1 MAAAAP
7 PEDLLREAARTLGEL
22 ASRFTAY
29 AVGERDRYA
38 GRRADVPGRGQALIP
53 VITVDQEDPYSTS
66 ARVSFGDYYLGGS
79 GAAHGGAIPLVF
91 DDLLGRLAN
100 AGGRRTS
107 RTAYL
112 TVSYRSITPI
122 GRELRLE
129 GRVDRQEGRKRFLT
143 GRLFDGDTLCAD
155 AEALFVELRPG
166 QP

>member
-1 MAAAAP
+1 
-7 PEDLLREAARTLGEL
+7 
-22 ASRFTAY
+22 
-29 AVGERDRYA
+29 
-38 GRRADVPGRGQALIP
+38 
-53 VITVDQEDPYSTS
+53 
-66 ARVSFGDYYLGGS
+66 
-79 GAAHGGAIPLVF
+79 VF

-112 TVSYRSITPI
+112 TVNYRSITPI

-155 AEALFVELRPG
+155 AEGLFIELRPG